1 MERDIIYKNWLYHV
15 PGIGRKKYRQ
25 LLEIAG
31 GARQIY
37 EMPHSELKDLHAAW
51 KKEYG
56 TSPITLRDLGKIEQQ
71 KAVVSP
77 VRLWQLLKEK
87 GIRVISEDDEGYP
100 ERLMDIPDRPAILY
114 EIGEQD
120 GLTTDSYV
128 NYRGDAAQVCDA
140 SAGTCYVNIDCEAIY
155 NENANNEVISDSNK
169 HKRGNYVNKIK
180 DKKYSI
186 EENDIEDYVNDDI
199 GGMNIITA
207 YRPAIAVIG
216 SRICSEYGRM
226 VAGRIGRLCAQMG
239 IELISGMA
247 VGIDGIAQRAALEA
261 GGKVTAVLGSGV
273 DVCYPKEN
281 RELYETLLQKGRII
295 SEYIPGTEPVAG
307 NFPLRNRIISGLADA
322 VIVVEAKE
330 RSGTMITVDMALEQ
344 GRQVYIIP
352 GRLTDPLSAGCNRLI
367 SQGAEI
373 IWNLGETLDMIRSTV
388 LCKQYEIG
396 GDQTEPYNTVGNK
409 NDDPELCK
417 SIEAPQNAKLCKQH
431 ESDILKTDASLY
443 VVPPGLSY
451 RQKTIWEALDFEPRT
466 CQEIY
471 ERLMERSDI
480 PFSTMQQELLEME
493 LYGLIGQEG
502 GRFFRKGV

>member
-1 MERDIIYKNWLYHV
+1 
-15 PGIGRKKYRQ
+15 
-25 LLEIAG
+25 
-31 GARQIY
+31 
-37 EMPHSELKDLHAAW
+37 
-51 KKEYG
+51 
-56 TSPITLRDLGKIEQQ
+56 
-71 KAVVSP
+71 
-77 VRLWQLLKEK
+77 
-87 GIRVISEDDEGYP
+87 
-100 ERLMDIPDRPAILY
+100 
-114 EIGEQD
+114 
-120 GLTTDSYV
+120 
-128 NYRGDAAQVCDA
+128 
-140 SAGTCYVNIDCEAIY
+140 
-155 NENANNEVISDSNK
+155 
-169 HKRGNYVNKIK
+169 
-180 DKKYSI
+180 
-186 EENDIEDYVNDDI
+186 
-199 GGMNIITA
+199 
-207 YRPAIAVIG
+207 
-216 SRICSEYGRM
+216 
-226 VAGRIGRLCAQMG
+226 AQMG

-281 RELYETLLQKGRII
+281 RELYETLQQKGRII

-344 GRQVYIIP
+344 GREVYIIP

-373 IWNLGETLDMIRSTV
+373 IWNLGETLDMIRSTT

-396 GDQTEPYNTVGNK
+396 GDQTDPYKTVGNK
-409 NDDPELCK
+409 NDDSELCK
-417 SIEAPQNAKLCKQH
+417 PIEAPQNAKLCKQH

-502 GRFFRKGV
+502 GRFFRKGD

>member
-15 PGIGRKKYRQ
+15 PGIGRKKFRQ
-25 LLEIAG
+25 LLEMAG

-37 EMPHSELKDLHAAW
+37 EMPHSELKDLYAAW

-56 TSPITLRDLGKIEQQ
+56 TLSITLRDLGKIEQQ

-77 VRLWQLLKEK
+77 VRLWQQLKEK

-114 EIGEQD
+114 EMG
-120 GLTTDSYV
+120 GLENERSYV
-128 NYRGDAAQVCDA
+128 NNSEAKSTCVCEGKEIYDVRV
-140 SAGTCYVNIDCEAIY
+140 SDDLAI
-155 NENANNEVISDSNK
+155 E
-169 HKRGNYVNKIK
+169 NYVNKK
-180 DKKYSI
+180 EDGKCG
-186 EENDIEDYVNDDI
+186 EVENEAKDYVNND
-199 GGMNIITA
+199 GNSMSLVTTHC
-207 YRPAIAVIG
+207 PAIAVIG

-409 NDDPELCK
+409 NDNFELCK
-417 SIEAPQNAKLCKQH
+417 HCDKQYGSELCKQER
-431 ESDILKTDASLY
+431 ESENTELCKQNKSYNQKTDAPLTII
-443 VVPPGLSY
+443 PPGLSY
-451 RQKTIWEALDFEPRT
+451 RQKTIWETLDFEPRT
-466 CQEIY
+466 CQEVY

-480 PFSTMQQELLEME
+480 PFSAMQQELLEME